1 MASEPTAQRTRR
13 RSPIDVFRYL
23 DYRHYLADYYSAK
36 KSRGFSYRAFSRAAG
51 LGAPNYL
58 KLVIGGQRNLTAA
71 MAVRFAAACGLSGEA
86 ADYFLQ
92 LVEFNQA
99 RSVEQRN
106 QRYARLVAFSRYRR
120 GHKLEV
126 AQAAYHATWYT
137 PAIRELAASESFR
150 EDPEWIAEVLWPKIK
165 ASEAKQALD
174 TLVALGLLE
183 CDPHGR
189 LRQSAPVVSTGPE
202 TLGMHIANYH
212 AEMMRRATAAMEL
225 VPAASRDVSALT
237 FCVGPEGLAKLK
249 QRIREIRRELIELV
263 EAEPERTQ
271 VVQLNLQLFPLTK
284 TLPSA
289 GKAPGAG
296 GGKRAVADVKKKKEE
311 RHG

>member
-23 DYRHYLADYYSAK
+23 DYRRYLADYYSAK

-71 MAVRFAAACGLSGEA
+71 MAARFAAACGLSGEA
-86 ADYFLQ
+86 AGYFAQ

-106 QRYARLVAFSRYRR
+106 RSYARLVAFSRYRR

-137 PAIRELAASESFR
+137 PAIRELAASEGFR
-150 EDPEWIAEVLWPKIK
+150 EDPEWIAEALWPKIK

-174 TLVALGLLE
+174 TLIALGLLE
-183 CDPHGR
+183 RDPHGR

-237 FCVGPEGLAKLK
+237 FCVGPEGLARLK

-263 EAEPERTQ
+263 EAESERNQ
-271 VVQLNLQLFPLTK
+271 VVQLNLQLFPLTHPVPH
-284 TLPSA
+284 T
-289 GKAPGAG
+289 
-296 GGKRAVADVKKKKEE
+296 KKKEQ

>member
-1 MASEPTAQRTRR
+1 MPSEPTAQRTRR

-23 DYRHYLADYYSAK
+23 DYRRYLADYYSAK

-71 MAVRFAAACGLSGEA
+71 MAARFAAACGLSGEA
-86 ADYFLQ
+86 AGYFTQ

-106 QRYARLVAFSRYRR
+106 RCYARLVAFSRYRR

-137 PAIRELAASESFR
+137 PAIRELAASERFR
-150 EDPEWIAEVLWPKIK
+150 EDPDWIADVLWPKIK
-165 ASEAKQALD
+165 SSEAKHALD
-174 TLVALGLLE
+174 TLIALGLLE
-183 CDPHGR
+183 RDPHGR
-189 LRQSAPVVSTGPE
+189 LRQSSAVVSTGPE

-263 EAEPERTQ
+263 EAESERSQ
-271 VVQLNLQLFPLTK
+271 VVQLNLQLFPLSR
-284 TLPSA
+284 PVSPA
-289 GKAPGAG
+289 GKAGRAGAA
-296 GGKRAVADVKKKKEE
+296 KRGQANSIRREE
-311 RHG
+311 GETP